1 MRVIIRYFPPGN
13 YYLLPHRKTR
23 EFLVNDRCGLDFP
36 WRYSIIIDGGRST
49 MGREVILTASASF
62 FLLVEGS
69 GDIRRMAGKKAEAVR
84 CQEGEIE
91 L

>member
-1 MRVIIRYFPPGN
+1 
-13 YYLLPHRKTR
+13 
-23 EFLVNDRCGLDFP
+23 
-36 WRYSIIIDGGRST
+36 

-62 FLLVEGS
+62 FPLVEGS